1 MRYVEVAELV
11 YAYASGAYG
20 FTALRVQVPPSTQ
33 ILIKKGRDDSRPSA
47 HYLRAIIYPSTSASK
62 IGTLTRSG
70 LFSRCTP
77 SSFAVAI
84 ATSPLPNENSAPI
97 FAASSTTPPSGN
109 ATTDTNKDTVK
120 PIPATIPTTSKS
132 RFVIP
137 CGISKLKIAIATMVH
152 KNIPSGFPTSNEP
165 RTKPV
170 GAATLENTTPA
181 FTSANNPRIPSTSGF
196 KQCSIRLSASGSAS
210 SASTKMPIS
219 FRSCGIKHTIGTSPS
234 AGCSPPAS
242 KASQLN
248 ILSPAIQYTSPAAT
262 ATRTNTSLLRLANI
276 PARESPSLPH
286 HPQ

>member
-181 FTSANNPRIPSTSGF
+181 FTSANNPRIPSTSG
-196 KQCSIRLSASGSAS
+196 
-210 SASTKMPIS
+210 
-219 FRSCGIKHTIGTSPS
+219 IKHTIGTSPS

-242 KASQLN
+242 KASQLHTPGPIKYGKN
-248 ILSPAIQYTSPAAT
+248 DLTEHTLNSNPIHIASSNSNPHEYQSPPPCEYPSARIAKPPASSAIAINNRNGIAT
-262 ATRTNTSLLRLANI
+262 
-276 PARESPSLPH
+276 
-286 HPQ
+286 